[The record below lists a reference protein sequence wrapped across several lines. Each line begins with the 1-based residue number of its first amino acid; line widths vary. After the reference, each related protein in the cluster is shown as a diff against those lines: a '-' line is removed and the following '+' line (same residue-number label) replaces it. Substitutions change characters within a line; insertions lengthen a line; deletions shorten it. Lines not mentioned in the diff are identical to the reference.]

1 MAENDPRQIDV
12 NLSIGDKSE
21 LTAFIQEMKALR
33 ETMAKQQ
40 GEGGLPTG
48 HQQVSS
54 GPSAGASRA
63 AYQPMA
69 SPQDLMASPQQAAQN
84 WSSLGQPSRGP
95 MWRALSGSGFSPDV
109 TGSSSRED
117 MELGQGG
124 GASRPGAGGPG
135 GGSSGI
141 DPKASWWQNRIQGS
155 LNDPIQMPRFGEFTA
170 QDTLNMLANVTGRGS
185 QMGALQGS
193 GGPSIAANALGGASG
208 LLNIAQ
214 GYSPYIAR
222 AQQALGVNFAPQ
234 ALQSQGQS
242 LGLRRTSGADVNLP
256 FGLGGFQIPGSQF
269 FGQAGGTMAQQ
280 NIRSLGAGIQ
290 PGISVMESQEF
301 QDALNELGWTNQDV
315 VGNLSDTYTKL
326 KSDMGQTLPSASVTA
341 SMMDQ
346 SIRYGNT
353 PFSDLEDTFRNMD
366 QAAQAANMKLDE
378 FAQGLD
384 QAGNYLQGKGLS
396 YNQGVQAAT
405 NISSLTDMPPEIVQQ
420 VMDAPLWQST
430 ALGRYGVLPE
440 AQGAIAQNPQAF
452 MGTTMRTIN
461 QMMGAYKGAFQNVNV
476 PVKLGGQVVGQDQI
490 SSRMQAMSMVA
501 PQLGMTPDQM
511 NDFMRRGKQM
521 QQQSTVSSLTQ
532 LYGRDVERFGAGKI
546 PSDSASAVTWTEL
559 KKSLEQKQ
567 SGFGPDFINRLQGMN
582 PSDRV
587 NAIQDK
593 IKSFRHTQDP
603 NRVSLDLTP
612 RAAQLVREL
621 KHPSRHDENQGN
633 SPRNEGSGSAGK
645 LFGMNLPDVSIPTPS
660 ISDIHW

>member
-1 MAENDPRQIDV
+1 
-12 NLSIGDKSE
+12 
-21 LTAFIQEMKALR
+21 
-33 ETMAKQQ
+33 
-40 GEGGLPTG
+40 
-48 HQQVSS
+48 
-54 GPSAGASRA
+54 
-63 AYQPMA
+63 
-69 SPQDLMASPQQAAQN
+69 
-84 WSSLGQPSRGP
+84 
-95 MWRALSGSGFSPDV
+95 
-109 TGSSSRED
+109 
-117 MELGQGG
+117 
-124 GASRPGAGGPG
+124 
-135 GGSSGI
+135 
-141 DPKASWWQNRIQGS
+141 
-155 LNDPIQMPRFGEFTA
+155 
-170 QDTLNMLANVTGRGS
+170 
-185 QMGALQGS
+185 
-193 GGPSIAANALGGASG
+193 
-208 LLNIAQ
+208 
-214 GYSPYIAR
+214 
-222 AQQALGVNFAPQ
+222 
-234 ALQSQGQS
+234 
-242 LGLRRTSGADVNLP
+242 
-256 FGLGGFQIPGSQF
+256 
-269 FGQAGGTMAQQ
+269 
-280 NIRSLGAGIQ
+280 
-290 PGISVMESQEF
+290 
-301 QDALNELGWTNQDV
+301 
-315 VGNLSDTYTKL
+315 
-326 KSDMGQTLPSASVTA
+326 
-341 SMMDQ
+341 
-346 SIRYGNT
+346 
-353 PFSDLEDTFRNMD
+353 
-366 QAAQAANMKLDE
+366 
-378 FAQGLD
+378 
-384 QAGNYLQGKGLS
+384 
-396 YNQGVQAAT
+396 
-405 NISSLTDMPPEIVQQ
+405 
-420 VMDAPLWQST
+420 MDAPLWQST